1 MNMSSNQQIVLA
13 ARPDGELQTA
23 DLRLESLAVPIPGE
37 GQLLLE
43 TIYLSIDPYMRWWM
57 RAEKSYNDPIEIN
70 QVIVGATV
78 SRVRQS
84 QHPDW
89 HIGDWVLAFSG
100 WTRFA
105 LSDGSGLRR
114 LDPDAAPP
122 STALGVLG
130 MTGFTA
136 YAGLRNIGKPQ
147 PGETVVVAAASG
159 AVGSMV
165 GQIARLRGART
176 VGITTGAHK
185 LSYAKDELCFDA
197 VVDYNEPAFAEQ
209 LAKACPDGI
218 DVYFE
223 SVGGKIW
230 DAVLPLLNT
239 YARVP
244 VCGVISQ
251 YEKASDNHDVT
262 DRLPNTMAQIMGKS
276 LTLRGFIQTE
286 YAEAQMVDFL
296 QEAGSWIAEGK
307 LSYREQITHGLHTA
321 PQALIDQLKGR
332 NFGKTIVQ
340 VGEP

>member
-1 MNMSSNQQIVLA
+1 MTRSSNQQVVLA
-13 ARPDGELQTA
+13 ARPDGELKLT
-23 DLRLESLAVPIPGE
+23 DLRLEDVATPTPAAGE
-37 GQLLLE
+37 VLLE
-43 TIYLSIDPYMRWWM
+43 TVYLSIDPYMRWWM
-57 RAEKSYNDPIEIN
+57 RAEKSYNDPIEID

-78 SRVRQS
+78 ARVRES
-84 QHPDW
+84 RHPDW
-89 HIGDWVLAFSG
+89 QVGDWVLAFSG

-105 LSDGSGLRR
+105 MSDGSGLRR
-114 LDPDAAPP
+114 LDPALAPP

-136 YAGLRNIGKPQ
+136 YAGLRNIGKPK

-165 GQIARLRGART
+165 GQIARLRGARA

-185 LSYAKDELCFDA
+185 LAYLKEELHFDA
-197 VVDYNEPAFAEQ
+197 VADYNAPDFAER
-209 LAKACPDGI
+209 LAKACPGGI

-251 YEKASDNHDVT
+251 YEKPSGAQEHQ
-262 DRLPNTMAQIMGKS
+262 DRLAHTMAQIMGKS

-286 YAEAQMVDFL
+286 YAERQMGDFL
-296 QEAGSWIAEGK
+296 QEAGQWIADGQLK
-307 LSYREQITHGLHTA
+307 YREQITQGLETA

-340 VGEP
+340 VSEP